1 MNELLIRVALSFI
14 VAGVWITLV
23 TILSER
29 LGTKIGGLIGN
40 MPSNILVS
48 LLFIGWTQTPEFAAS
63 AARIVPLAMVIDTI
77 FLFIFIICAKK
88 YGLFSFIPAFLAWIL
103 LAYPIGTIAY
113 DNILFG
119 TLVYLIITIFL
130 FYIIEFKLHIPSIEK
145 KEKKSYSLKEL
156 LMRACLSGGVVAS
169 AILIAAFL
177 GPTWGGIF
185 SIFPAVM
192 FSTMYLLTKS
202 KGVDFSRAAG
212 KVMLLASTNNIFFAI
227 GIVYTYPK
235 YGLIIG
241 TVLSYLA
248 SALCILLISPLMK
261 KIK

>member
-1 MNELLIRVALSFI
+1 MFRVALSFI

-23 TILSER
+23 TVLSEK

-48 LLFIGWTQTPEFAAS
+48 FLFIGWTQTPEFAAN
-63 AARIVPLAMVIDTI
+63 AARIVPLAMVIDSV
-77 FLFIFIICAKK
+77 FLFTFIICAKK
-88 YGLFSFIPAFLAWIL
+88 YGLFSFIPAFLAWAI

-119 TLVYLIITIFL
+119 TLIYLLITIFL
-130 FYIIEFKLHIPSIEK
+130 FYILEFKLQIPSIER
-145 KEKKSYSLKEL
+145 KEKKSYSIKEL
-156 LMRACLSGGVVAS
+156 LLRACLSGGVVSS

-177 GPTWGGIF
+177 GPVWGGIF

-202 KGVDFSRAAG
+202 KGVDFSRATG
-212 KVMLLASTNNIFFAI
+212 KVMLLASTNILVFAI
-227 GIVYTYPK
+227 AIVYTYPK
-235 YGLIIG
+235 YGLIFG
-241 TVLSYLA
+241 TILSYLA
-248 SALCILLISPLMK
+248 SVLFALLISPLMK